1 MSTFV
6 TPRSLHP
13 IQWAAA
19 IAVILFSV
27 VGIGAI
33 TGLIPI
39 AKSAPEPQATPPA
52 TDMAVPPTPV
62 ASVPAASAPAPIVA
76 PQPEVIVKHVS
87 PVKHHRVEM
96 ARNEPP
102 VPPVPADYAPPVAPP
117 VCHDCGKIE
126 SVQRVM
132 HDGEGSGVGA
142 VAGGAL
148 GGLLGNGIGH
158 GNGRAAATIA
168 GVLGG
173 ALLGNHV
180 EKSQKQ
186 VASYQTVVRFDDGSS
201 RTFTSATDPTWRI
214 GSRVRMS
221 DGEIQLD

>member
-1 MSTFV
+1 MNTLV
-6 TPRSLHP
+6 TTRSLHP
-13 IQWAAA
+13 VQWAAA
-19 IAVILFSV
+19 IAVILFSA

-33 TGLIPI
+33 TGVIPI
-39 AKSAPEPQATPPA
+39 AKSAPEAQSAVPA
-52 TDMAVPPTPV
+52 TAAVLPTPL
-62 ASVPAASAPAPIVA
+62 ASVPATAPVPVVVA
-76 PQPEVIVKHVS
+76 PQPEVVVKRTS

-96 ARNEPP
+96 ARNDSIS
-102 VPPVPADYAPPVAPP
+102 PVPADYTPPVAPP
-117 VCHDCGKIE
+117 ICHDCGKIE

-186 VASYQTVVRFDDGSS
+186 VASYQTMVRFDDGSS
-201 RTFTSATDPTWRI
+201 HVFTSPNEPAWRI
-214 GSRVRMS
+214 GSRVHMS
-221 DGEIQLD
+221 NGEIQID

>member
-1 MSTFV
+1 MNTFV
-6 TPRSLHP
+6 TTRSLHP
-13 IQWAAA
+13 VQWAAA

-33 TGLIPI
+33 TGVIPI
-39 AKSAPEPQATPPA
+39 AKSAPEPQTAAPA
-52 TDMAVPPTPV
+52 AVVPPTPV
-62 ASVPAASAPAPIVA
+62 AMAPAPVVVA
-76 PQPEVIVKHVS
+76 PQPEVVVKHTS
-87 PVKHHRVEM
+87 PVKHHRVEV
-96 ARNEPP
+96 ARNDPI
-102 VPPVPADYAPPVAPP
+102 PPVPADYTPPVAPP
-117 VCHDCGKIE
+117 ICHDCGKIE

-168 GVLGG
+168 GVVGG

-201 RTFTSATDPTWRI
+201 RVFTSATEPTWRI
-214 GSRVRMS
+214 GSRVHMS